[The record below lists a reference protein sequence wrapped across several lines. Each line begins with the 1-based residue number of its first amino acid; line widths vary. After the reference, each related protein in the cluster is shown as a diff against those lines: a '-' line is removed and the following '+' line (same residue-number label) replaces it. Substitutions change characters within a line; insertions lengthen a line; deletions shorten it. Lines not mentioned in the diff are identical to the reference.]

1 HPQAFDSLGRLLS
14 DRLILAEI
22 GWRRRL
28 ASQPGLCVPDERPEL
43 ADIAVEI
50 ENAVPDVPR
59 FRHAARGPPPLG
71 VAKRLLDD
79 LFSVIVAY
87 LRLTPARSVC
97 REPHVN
103 VRIWYALMN
112 LDQAA
117 LVADCIYVVY
127 AFELKDIHEGPLG
140 FAARIMLEFES

>member
-1 HPQAFDSLGRLLS
+1 STACSHPQAFDSLGRLLS

-79 LFSVIVAY
+79 FDSVIVADP
-87 LRLTPARSVC
+87 RLNQARSLFSQ
-97 REPHVN
+97 P
-103 VRIWYALMN
+103 
-112 LDQAA
+112 
-117 LVADCIYVVY
+117 
-127 AFELKDIHEGPLG
+127 
-140 FAARIMLEFES
+140 